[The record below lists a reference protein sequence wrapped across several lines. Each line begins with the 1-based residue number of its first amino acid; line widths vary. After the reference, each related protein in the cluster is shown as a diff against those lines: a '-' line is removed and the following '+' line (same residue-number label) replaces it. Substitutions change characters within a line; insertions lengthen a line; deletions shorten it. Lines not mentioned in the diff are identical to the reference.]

1 MTGQFLIY
9 GATGYTGRLMAHMAK
24 EQGLNPILSGRNA
37 KKLKAVAE
45 PLGLEYKVVDLAEKE
60 LLDRALTDMTCVLH
74 MAGPFSTTSRPML
87 EACIRKGV
95 HYLDI
100 TGEIDVFEACAARDR
115 DAQKR
120 GIMVMPGVGFDV
132 VPSDCMAAYVKE
144 HLPDATI
151 LTLAMGGLNSASRGT
166 AKSAIE
172 GIGRGTRARRN
183 GRIVSLEDTPVRE
196 IDFGRG
202 PKRSIAISWGDV
214 STAHYTTG
222 IPDITVF
229 FEANPKIEPLVTMSG
244 FMKWLLAIEPTQAL
258 LKTFIDLQPE
268 GPTEAERQSGSACIY
283 AEAENDR
290 GDRISALLSTPEG
303 YTLTCMTGLE
313 IVRQVLDGQA
323 VSGFQTPAKL
333 FGSDFILGF
342 EGCTRA
348 DISRPSS

>member
-9 GATGYTGRLMAHMAK
+9 GATGYTGKLMARMAK

-37 KKLKAVAE
+37 KKLKEVAE
-45 PLGLEYKVVDLAEKE
+45 PLGFEYKVVDLAEKE
-60 LLDRALTDMTCVLH
+60 LLDRSLQDMTCVLH
-74 MAGPFSTTSRPML
+74 IAGPFSTTSRPML

-100 TGEIDVFEACAARDR
+100 TGEIDVLEACANRDR

-144 HLPDATI
+144 HLPDSTT
-151 LTLAMGGLNSASRGT
+151 LTLAIGGLNSASRGT

-202 PKRSIAISWGDV
+202 PKRSIAMSWGDV
-214 STAHYTTG
+214 STAYHTTG
-222 IPDITVF
+222 IPNITVF
-229 FEANPKIEPLVTMSG
+229 FEANPKIEPLVKMSG
-244 FMKWLLAIEPTQAL
+244 FMKWLLAIEPAQAL
-258 LKTFIDLQPE
+258 LKAFIDLQPE
-268 GPTEAERQSGSACIY
+268 GPTDAERQSSSAYIY
-283 AEAENDR
+283 AETENDQ
-290 GDRISALLSTPEG
+290 GDRRSALLRTPEG

-313 IVRQVLDGQA
+313 IVRRVLDGQA

-333 FGSDFILGF
+333 FGPDFILGF
-342 EGCTRA
+342 AGCTRE
-348 DISRPSS
+348 DISS